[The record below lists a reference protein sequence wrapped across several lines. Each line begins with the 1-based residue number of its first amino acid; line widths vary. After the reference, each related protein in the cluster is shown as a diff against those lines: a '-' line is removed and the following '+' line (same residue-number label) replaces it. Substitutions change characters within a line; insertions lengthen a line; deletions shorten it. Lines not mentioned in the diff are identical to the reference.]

1 MTISYNLMKIWYAL
15 TLILALSLF
24 SFASAYEITSDSDNV
39 IVYRDE
45 PEFVLIEGY
54 VPEDI
59 YELYPPILVTF
70 TEPDGNSY
78 VLEYP
83 VAEERQ
89 FEFPIRF
96 DENSIEGQYKL
107 EISYRTKMFH
117 TVSIDVSKSKDFKPT
132 AKTMTL
138 NDSSKYFSAPKISNI
153 DEHYFISV
161 NVKYTDDYDHVR
173 LDVENRCA
181 GNSQIHSQDYRLTK
195 ITSLEFDF
203 EQLSMNK
210 PESCMLIF
218 SVYDTE
224 LRLIDLF
231 FTNYNVNFKKA
242 DVPEKII
249 RTTPE
254 WVKSLVGFWVYSKI
268 SDGNLSD
275 ALNYM
280 VKMEIIQINYYE
292 NNLIDV
298 YNSPEWF
305 KQNAKFWIEGSI
317 SDEKFLI
324 GLEIISEK

>member
-1 MTISYNLMKIWYAL
+1 MTVSSSLMKICYFL
-15 TLILALSLF
+15 VIVISLSSLSL
-24 SFASAYEITSDSDNV
+24 ASAYEITSDSENV

-54 VPEDI
+54 VPKDI
-59 YELYPPILVTF
+59 FELYPPILVTV
-70 TEPDGNSY
+70 TEPNGNSF

-89 FEFPIRF
+89 FKFPIRF

-117 TVSIDVSKSKDFKPT
+117 IVSIDVSKSKDFKPT
-132 AKTMTL
+132 TQTL
-138 NDSSKYFSAPKISNI
+138 SLIDSSTYFSVPAISSI
-153 DEHYFISV
+153 GEHYFVTV
-161 NVKYTDDYDHVR
+161 NVKYTGDYDHVR
-173 LDVENRCA
+173 LNVENKCA

-210 PESCMLIF
+210 PDSCMLIF

-224 LRLIDLF
+224 LTLIDF
-231 FTNYNVNFKKA
+231 FYTNYDVNFKK
-242 DVPEKII
+242 VEIPEKII

-268 SDGNLSD
+268 SDSNLSD

-280 VKMEIIQINYYE
+280 VKMEIIEINSYE
-292 NNLIDV
+292 NNHIDV
-298 YNSPEWF
+298 YNSPVWF
-305 KQNAKFWIEGSI
+305 KQNAKFWIDGSI

-324 GLEIISEK
+324 GLEMISEK

>member
-1 MTISYNLMKIWYAL
+1 MKIWYAL
-15 TLILALSLF
+15 TLILALSSF
-24 SFASAYEITSDSDNV
+24 SLASAYEISNDSKNV
-39 IVYRDE
+39 VIYRDE

-59 YELYPPILVTF
+59 YELYPPILVTVV
-70 TEPDGNSY
+70 EPDGNSY

-89 FEFPIRF
+89 FEFPMRF

-107 EISYRTKMFH
+107 EISYRTKIFH
-117 TVSIDVSKSKDFKPT
+117 TVSIDVLKTRDFKT
-132 AKTMTL
+132 SSQTQSL
-138 NDSSKYFSAPKISNI
+138 NDSSKYFSAPKISSIGEN
-153 DEHYFISV
+153 YFV
-161 NVKYTDDYDHVR
+161 TLNVEYTDDYDHVR
-173 LDVENRCA
+173 LNVENRCA
-181 GNSQIHSQDYRLTK
+181 GNSQIHSQDYLLTK

-210 PESCMLIF
+210 PGSCMLIF

-231 FTNYNVNFKKA
+231 FTNYDVNFKKA
-242 DVPEKII
+242 YVPEKII

-268 SDGNLSD
+268 SDSNLSD

-280 VKMEIIQINYYE
+280 VKMNIIEISVSENSSIEVYE
-292 NNLIDV
+292 
-298 YNSPEWF
+298 SPDWF
-305 KQNAKFWIEGSI
+305 KQNAQLWVDDRI
-317 SDEKFLI
+317 SDNKFLI
-324 GLEIISEK
+324 GLESLFQN

>member
-1 MTISYNLMKIWYAL
+1 MTVSSSLMKIWYFV
-15 TLILALSLF
+15 TIILALSSF
-24 SFASAYEITSDSDNV
+24 SLASAYEITNDSKNV
-39 IVYRDE
+39 VIYRDG

-59 YELYPPILVTF
+59 YELYPPILVTV

-78 VLEYP
+78 VLEFP

-96 DENSIEGQYKL
+96 DENSVEGQYKL

-132 AKTMTL
+132 DQTL
-138 NDSSKYFSAPKISNI
+138 SLIDSSKYFSVPAISSI
-153 DEHYFISV
+153 SEHYFVTV
-161 NVKYTDDYDHVR
+161 NVKYTGDYDHVR
-173 LDVENRCA
+173 LNVENKCA

-210 PESCMLIF
+210 PDSCMLIF

-224 LRLIDLF
+224 LTLIDF
-231 FTNYNVNFKKA
+231 FYTNYDVNFKK
-242 DVPEKII
+242 VEIPEKII

-268 SDGNLSD
+268 SDSNLSD

-280 VKMEIIQINYYE
+280 VKMEIIEINSYE
-292 NNLIDV
+292 NNHIDV
-298 YNSPEWF
+298 YNSPVWF
-305 KQNAKFWIEGSI
+305 KQNAKFWIDGSI

-324 GLEIISEK
+324 GLEMISEK

>member
-1 MTISYNLMKIWYAL
+1 MTVSSSLMKIWYFV
-15 TLILALSLF
+15 TIILALSSF
-24 SFASAYEITSDSDNV
+24 SLASAYEITNDSKNV
-39 IVYRDE
+39 VIYRDG

-59 YELYPPILVTF
+59 YELYPPILVTV

-78 VLEYP
+78 VLEFP

-96 DENSIEGQYKL
+96 DENSVEGQYKL

-132 AKTMTL
+132 DQTL
-138 NDSSKYFSAPKISNI
+138 SLIDSSKYFSVPAISSI
-153 DEHYFISV
+153 SEHYFVTV
-161 NVKYTDDYDHVR
+161 NVKYTGDYDHVR
-173 LDVENRCA
+173 LNVENKCA

-210 PESCMLIF
+210 PDSCMLIF

-224 LRLIDLF
+224 LTLIDF
-231 FTNYNVNFKKA
+231 FYTNYDVNFKK
-242 DVPEKII
+242 VEIPEKII

-268 SDGNLSD
+268 SDSNLSD
-275 ALNYM
+275 ALNYL
-280 VKMEIIQINYYE
+280 VKMEIIEINSYE
-292 NNLIDV
+292 NNHIDV
-298 YNSPEWF
+298 YNSPVWF
-305 KQNAKFWIEGSI
+305 KQNAKFWIDGSI

-324 GLEIISEK
+324 GLEMISEK

>member
-1 MTISYNLMKIWYAL
+1 MKIWYFV
-15 TLILALSLF
+15 TIILALSSF
-24 SFASAYEITSDSDNV
+24 SLASAYEITNDSKNV
-39 IVYRDE
+39 VIYRDE

-59 YELYPPILVTF
+59 YELYPPILVTV

-78 VLEYP
+78 VLEFP
-83 VAEERQ
+83 VAEKRQ

-96 DENSIEGQYKL
+96 DENSIEGQHKL

-132 AKTMTL
+132 AHTL
-138 NDSSKYFSAPKISNI
+138 SLYDSSKYFSAPMISSI
-153 DEHYFISV
+153 GESYFVTV
-161 NVKYTDDYDHVR
+161 NVKYTDNNDHIR
-173 LDVENRCA
+173 LNVENRCA

-210 PESCMLIF
+210 PDSCMLIF

-224 LRLIDLF
+224 LTLIDF
-231 FTNYNVNFKKA
+231 FYTNYDVNFKK
-242 DVPEKII
+242 VEIPEKII
-249 RTTPE
+249 RITPE

-268 SDGNLSD
+268 SDDNLSD

-280 VKMEIIQINYYE
+280 VKMKIIQINYYE

-298 YNSPEWF
+298 YKSPVWF

-324 GLEIISEK
+324 GLEMISEK

>member
-1 MTISYNLMKIWYAL
+1 MTVSSSLMKIWYIV
-15 TLILALSLF
+15 TIVLALSSF
-24 SFASAYEITSDSDNV
+24 SLASAYEISNDSKNV
-39 IVYRDE
+39 VIYRDE

-59 YELYPPILVTF
+59 YELYPPILVTV

-78 VLEYP
+78 VLEFP

-117 TVSIDVSKSKDFKPT
+117 TVSIEVLKSKDFKTT
-132 AKTMTL
+132 AETLTL
-138 NDSSKYFSAPKISNI
+138 NDSSKYFSVPAISSI
-153 DEHYFISV
+153 GEHYFVSM
-161 NVKYTDDYDHVR
+161 NVKYTDDFDHVR
-173 LDVENRCA
+173 LNVENRCA

-210 PESCMLIF
+210 PDSCMLIF

-224 LRLIDLF
+224 LTLIDF
-231 FTNYNVNFKKA
+231 FYTNYDVNFKK
-242 DVPEKII
+242 VEIPEKII
-249 RTTPE
+249 RATPE

-268 SDGNLSD
+268 SDSNLSD
-275 ALNYM
+275 ALNFM
-280 VKMEIIQINYYE
+280 VKMEIIQINSYE

-298 YNSPEWF
+298 SSSPDWF
-305 KQNAKFWIEGSI
+305 RQNAKFWIEGSI
-317 SDEKFLI
+317 SDQKFLI
-324 GLEIISEK
+324 GLEMISEK

>member
-15 TLILALSLF
+15 TLILALSSF
-24 SFASAYEITSDSDNV
+24 SLASAYEISNDSKNV
-39 IVYRDE
+39 VIYRDE

-59 YELYPPILVTF
+59 YELYPPILVTVI
-70 TEPDGNSY
+70 EPDGNSY
-78 VLEYP
+78 VLEFP

-96 DENSIEGQYKL
+96 DENSIEGQHKL

-117 TVSIDVSKSKDFKPT
+117 TVSIDVLKTKDLKPT
-132 AKTMTL
+132 AETLRL
-138 NDSSKYFSAPKISNI
+138 NDYSKYFSAPTISSI
-153 DEHYFISV
+153 GESYFV
-161 NVKYTDDYDHVR
+161 TLNVKYTDNNDHVR
-173 LDVENRCA
+173 LNVENRCA

-210 PESCMLIF
+210 PDSCMLIF

-224 LRLIDLF
+224 LTLIDF
-231 FTNYNVNFKKA
+231 FYTNYDVNFKK
-242 DVPEKII
+242 VEIPEKII
-249 RTTPE
+249 RATPE

-268 SDGNLSD
+268 SDSNLSD

-280 VKMEIIQINYYE
+280 VKMEIIQINSYE

-298 YNSPEWF
+298 SSSPDWF
-305 KQNAKFWIEGSI
+305 RQNAKFWIEGSI
-317 SDEKFLI
+317 SDQKFLI
-324 GLEIISEK
+324 GLEMISEK

>member
-1 MTISYNLMKIWYAL
+1 MTVSSSLMKIWYFV
-15 TLILALSLF
+15 TIILALSSF
-24 SFASAYEITSDSDNV
+24 SLASAYEITNDSKNV
-39 IVYRDE
+39 VIYRDG

-59 YELYPPILVTF
+59 YELYPPILVTV

-78 VLEYP
+78 VLEFP

-96 DENSIEGQYKL
+96 DENSVEGQYKL
-107 EISYRTKMFH
+107 EISYRTKMLH

-132 AKTMTL
+132 AKTL
-138 NDSSKYFSAPKISNI
+138 SLIDSSKYFSVPTISSIGEN
-153 DEHYFISV
+153 YFVTV
-161 NVKYTDDYDHVR
+161 NVKYTGDYDHVR
-173 LDVENRCA
+173 LNVENKCA

-210 PESCMLIF
+210 PDSCMLIF

-224 LRLIDLF
+224 LTLIDF
-231 FTNYNVNFKKA
+231 FYTNYDVNFKK
-242 DVPEKII
+242 VEIPEKII
-249 RTTPE
+249 RATPE

-268 SDGNLSD
+268 SDSNLSD

-280 VKMEIIQINYYE
+280 VKMEIIQINSYE

-298 YNSPEWF
+298 SSSPDWF
-305 KQNAKFWIEGSI
+305 RQNAKFWIEGSI
-317 SDEKFLI
+317 SDQKFLI
-324 GLEIISEK
+324 GLEMISEK

>member
-15 TLILALSLF
+15 TLILALSSF
-24 SFASAYEITSDSDNV
+24 SLVSAYEISNDSKNV
-39 IVYRDE
+39 VIFRDE

-59 YELYPPILVTF
+59 YELHPPILVTV
-70 TEPDGNSY
+70 TDPDGNSH
-78 VLEYP
+78 VLEFI

-132 AKTMTL
+132 DQTL
-138 NDSSKYFSAPKISNI
+138 SLIDSSKYFSVPAISSI
-153 DEHYFISV
+153 SEHYFVTV
-161 NVKYTDDYDHVR
+161 NVKYTGDYDHVR
-173 LDVENRCA
+173 LNVENKCA

-210 PESCMLIF
+210 PDSCMLIF

-224 LRLIDLF
+224 LTLIDF
-231 FTNYNVNFKKA
+231 FYTNYDVNLKK
-242 DVPEKII
+242 VEIPEKII

-268 SDGNLSD
+268 SDSNLSD

-280 VKMEIIQINYYE
+280 VKMNIIEISVSENSSIEVYE
-292 NNLIDV
+292 
-298 YNSPEWF
+298 SPDWF
-305 KQNAKFWIEGSI
+305 KQNAQLWVDDRI
-317 SDEKFLI
+317 SDNKFLI
-324 GLEIISEK
+324 GLESLFQN

>member
-1 MTISYNLMKIWYAL
+1 MTVSSSLMKIWYFL
-15 TLILALSLF
+15 VIVISLSSLSL
-24 SFASAYEITSDSDNV
+24 ASAYEITSDSENV

-54 VPEDI
+54 VPKDI
-59 YELYPPILVTF
+59 YELYPPILVTV

-78 VLEYP
+78 VLEFP

-132 AKTMTL
+132 DQTL
-138 NDSSKYFSAPKISNI
+138 SLIDSSKYFSVPTISSIGEN
-153 DEHYFISV
+153 YFVSV
-161 NVKYTDDYDHVR
+161 NVKYTGDYDHVR
-173 LDVENRCA
+173 LNVENKCA

-210 PESCMLIF
+210 PDSCMLIF
-218 SVYDTE
+218 SIYDTE
-224 LRLIDLF
+224 LTLIDF
-231 FTNYNVNFKKA
+231 FYTNYDVNFKK
-242 DVPEKII
+242 VEIPEKII

-268 SDGNLSD
+268 SDSNLSD

-280 VKMEIIQINYYE
+280 VKMEIIEINSYE

-298 YNSPEWF
+298 YNSPDWF

-324 GLEIISEK
+324 GLEMISEK